1 MPASGATVPAGS
13 GVVLKVSSGKVK
25 VPDEVGADRG
35 TAQQALSDLKLKT
48 KTTFKDSADKP
59 EGTVLT
65 QTHVGETV
73 DAGTV
78 INLVVAQTPQPTTPP
93 TTTPP
98 TPTPTVT

>member
-1 MPASGATVPAGS
+1 M
-13 GVVLKVSSGKVK
+13 
-25 VPDEVGADRG
+25 PDEVGADRG

-59 EGTVLT
+59 EGTVLS

-78 INLVVAQTPQPTTPP
+78 IDLVVAQTPQPTTPP
-93 TTTPP
+93 PTTPP
-98 TPTPTVT
+98 PTTPPPPPTTVP